1 MTQEELDLLMSS
13 ESLDDIQTDDCLSKK
28 DSHESEAMVNQLSS
42 VTIDSEKKA
51 TEIMTKLD
59 QVLAEIDASEV
70 CIKEKSEEKALII
83 LDDVRNI
90 VFDIMSIMQ
99 YQDIHRQKIER
110 VMNTMMDIS
119 SLMSNTLNGVA
130 PIIAP
135 SAKHIDKDDGEAV
148 DEEELSKLIAQMAN

>member
-1 MTQEELDLLMSS
+1 MTQEELDILMNSDNLEEIS
-13 ESLDDIQTDDCLSKK
+13 IEESAPQNELKQD
-28 DSHESEAMVNQLSS
+28 EAMVNQLSS

-90 VFDIMSIMQ
+90 VFDIMSVMQ

-119 SLMSNTLNGVA
+119 ALMSNTLDGVV
-130 PIIAP
+130 PKVAP
-135 SAKHIDKDDGEAV
+135 SAKHIDDNDGEAI
-148 DEEELSKLIAQMAN
+148 DEDELAKLISQMAN